1 MDIIDKNNQTMLR
14 NKFTVPVHVVVF
26 LFVLSFGL
34 LDHRMI
40 VLDLLRLSLSL
51 KKKIKLQARTK
62 DILPSLSDLDLG

>member
-1 MDIIDKNNQTMLR
+1 MLR

-51 KKKIKLQARTK
+51 KKKIKLQGRTRDK
-62 DILPSLSDLDLG
+62 LPSLSDLDLGYRLLGRR